1 MKASSRWSSRPS
13 WFPEFGRFWRLIA
26 IRWTGQATDGL
37 YQSALA
43 AFLLFS
49 PERAASAQ
57 AAAVAFAVVLLP
69 YSLVGPVVGT
79 ILDKYSRRQILF
91 YANNLRGLTLL
102 FVACVLLFGNTGALL
117 TLTVLISFGI
127 NRLILAGLSAATP
140 RLVSSENLISA
151 NALSVTGGTIAIVLG
166 GGLGIGLRKVFNTF
180 SGTDQSDSL
189 LVLVAAFGYLIAALL
204 ALRVA
209 KDEFGPEPHNTAP
222 AWYEGFREM
231 REGFRYLVERK
242 SSFLAIIVVAV
253 QRGGLTALTLMALIL
268 QRNTFNDAN
277 DPDAGL
283 SGFALALV
291 LSGIGIMLGAIITPA
306 ATRIF
311 DRYLW
316 SRGAMCVAAIMP
328 IIFALTLNEFTLI
341 LMGFFTGM
349 AGQAVKV
356 TNDAIVQQRTSDIFR
371 GRVFAVYDVVVNA
384 AIVSGA
390 LICSLFLPA
399 SGLTRVV
406 PLGIAAAYL
415 FAALVLM
422 NRRYFK

>member
-1 MKASSRWSSRPS
+1 MAAPLSFLRPR
-13 WFPEFGRFWRLIA
+13 WFPDFGRFWRLIA
-26 IRWTGQATDGL
+26 VRWTGQATDGL

-91 YANNLRGLTLL
+91 YANNLRGLVLL
-102 FVACVLLFGNTGALL
+102 LVACVLLFGNTGALL
-117 TLTVLISFGI
+117 TLTVLVSFGI

-140 RLVSSENLISA
+140 RLVTNENLISA

-166 GGLGIGLRKVFNTF
+166 GGLGIGLRQLFNTF
-180 SGTDQSDSL
+180 SDTDQADSL
-189 LVLVAAFGYLIAALL
+189 LVLVAAFGYLIAAFL

-209 KDEFGPEPHNTAP
+209 RDEFGPEPHSIAP
-222 AWYEGFREM
+222 AWYEGFHEM
-231 REGFRYLVERK
+231 REGFRYLIARK
-242 SSFLAIIVVAV
+242 TSFLAIIVVAI

-277 DPDAGL
+277 NPDAGL

-291 LSGIGIMLGAIITPA
+291 LSGVGITIGAIITPA
-306 ATRIF
+306 ATRVIN
-311 DRYLW
+311 RYSW
-316 SRGAMCVAAIMP
+316 SRGAMSVAAIMP
-328 IIFALTLNEFTLI
+328 ILFAFTLNEFTLI

-356 TNDAIVQQRTSDIFR
+356 TNDAIVQQSTSDIYR

-399 SGLTRVV
+399 SGLTRSV

-422 NRRYFK
+422 NKRFFR